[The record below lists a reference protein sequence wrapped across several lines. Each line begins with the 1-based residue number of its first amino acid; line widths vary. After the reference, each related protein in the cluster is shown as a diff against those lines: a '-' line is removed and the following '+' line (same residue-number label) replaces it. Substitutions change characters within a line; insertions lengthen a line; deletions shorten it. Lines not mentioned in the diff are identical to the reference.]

1 MSKKIEKKTE
11 VKKKT
16 RKNHKA
22 VNFFLSLIII
32 LAAAGAVFWFG
43 WVQFSLGEGD
53 YAVIYTKT
61 NGYESKPLKN
71 GEFAWRWQA
80 LLPTNLSLHIF
91 NLETRTYTLDKSG
104 KLPSGDFYASMTGED
119 INFDWNIK
127 MKILYH
133 LNPDTLSSLV
143 SDGLLSAGLDSYYSD
158 FEARLNSELINLVS
172 TEVETNPDKTIGD
185 RIDRLEDAIK
195 TRSGKLDKNII
206 VVDAAI
212 NNWTYPDPVLYAEAR
227 RLVIELMNKRQS
239 VLSEVEDGAVRREDA
254 RGARLSLLEEYGR
267 ILQEYPI
274 LLDLF
279 SLEGHP
285 GASLLPPEE
294 L

>member
-1 MSKKIEKKTE
+1 MAKKIEKKTE

-16 RKNHKA
+16 RKKHKA

-32 LAAAGAVFWFG
+32 LVAAGAVFWFG

-53 YAVIYTKT
+53 YAVIYTKS

-71 GEFAWRWQA
+71 GEFAWRWEA
-80 LLPTNLSLHIF
+80 LLPTNLTLHIF
-91 NLETRTYTLDKSG
+91 NLETRTYTIDKNG
-104 KLPSGDFYASMTGED
+104 KLPSGDFYAAISGEN

-127 MKILYH
+127 MKILYR
-133 LNPDTLSSLV
+133 LNPEALPSLV
-143 SDGLLSAGLDSYYSD
+143 SDGLLSSGLDSYYSD
-158 FEARLNSELINLVS
+158 FEARLNSELTNLVS
-172 TEVETNPDKTIGD
+172 AEVETNPDETIVD
-185 RIDRLEDAIK
+185 RIDGLEDAIK
-195 TRSGKLDKNII
+195 TRAGKLDNKII
-206 VVDAAI
+206 VVDATV
-212 NNWTYPDPVLYAEAR
+212 NNWTYPDPALYAEAR

-239 VLSEVEDGAVRREDA
+239 VLSEVEDSAVRREDA

-267 ILQEYPI
+267 ILQEYPV

-285 GASLLPPEE
+285 GSSLLPPEE